1 MASLVAL
8 VAGWLFVGIG
18 LLAVVK
24 GVGPL
29 RTGLRLR
36 SGSTDIAEAEGRASV
51 EGVARVRDDPVASP
65 LSGDGVL
72 AYEYGVALDRDG
84 EWQWVMGERDAVPF
98 VVEDESGRALVD
110 VEGVEVDLTPET
122 DFFDGSD
129 DLPSRYHERFGANAA
144 AAGDPDRETP
154 ASVDP
159 SIAGERFATSQW
171 IRVNRQEL
179 RSGDDVVVTGQVQRE
194 GQGPGC
200 RLTNAQLAHRAP
212 KSAVRRFLRRGAV
225 RTVVGLGL
233 VAVAVTAFPVVP
245 A

>member
-8 VAGWLFVGIG
+8 AAGWLFVGIG
-18 LLAVVK
+18 LLSVAK

-72 AYEYGVALDRDG
+72 AFEYGVSLGSDG

-98 VVEDESGRALVD
+98 VVEDETGRAVVD
-110 VEGVEVDLTPET
+110 VDGAEIDLTPET
-122 DFFDGSD
+122 DFYDGSD
-129 DLPSRYHERFGANAA
+129 DLPAEYRERFGQHAA

-159 SIAGERFATSQW
+159 SIAGGRFATSKW
-171 IRVNRQEL
+171 IRVDRQEL
-179 RSGDDVVVTGQVQRE
+179 RPGDDVVVTGQVERE

-212 KSAVRRFLRRGAV
+212 KSAVRRLLRRGAV
-225 RTVVGLGL
+225 RAVVGLGF
-233 VAVAVTAFPVVP
+233 VAVAVTAFAVVP
-245 A
+245 